1 MAEQSRNRNAGGKG
15 SESDPFK
22 HARLQMVHDQ
32 IRTRGITDPLVLEAM
47 EEVPRHRFVVPLD
60 EAAAYDDNPLPIG
73 FGQTISQPY
82 IVALMTAALQLKEG
96 DRVLEIGT
104 GSGYQTA
111 ILSRLAREVYSIE
124 FVKSLA
130 EDAERRL
137 QEFGCDNVHIRVS
150 DGYEGWPEEA
160 PFDGIIVTAA
170 PEEVPD
176 TLIAQLSPKGRL
188 VIPVGVHYQE
198 LFAIEKVGDALRRE
212 KLADV
217 RFVPMVRRKA
227 E

>member
-1 MAEQSRNRNAGGKG
+1 MVAS
-15 SESDPFK
+15 SEDRKTDGNEPGDGAFTA
-22 HARLQMVHDQ
+22 ARLRMVREQ
-32 IRTRGITDPLVLEAM
+32 IRDRGITDPRVLEAM
-47 EEVPRHRFVVPLD
+47 EELPRHLFVVPLD
-60 EAAAYDDNPLPIG
+60 QASAYHDSPLPIG

-82 IVALMTAALQLKEG
+82 IVALMTAALQATTD

-111 ILSRLAREVYSIE
+111 ILSRLAGDVFSIE
-124 FVKSLA
+124 FVTSLA
-130 EDAERRL
+130 DDARLRL
-137 QEFGCDNVHIRVS
+137 QELGCTNVRIRVG

-170 PEEVPD
+170 PEEVPQELVD
-176 TLIAQLSPKGRL
+176 QLAPGGRL

-198 LFAIEKVGDALRRE
+198 LLVLTKIGEELKRE

-217 RFVPMVRRKA
+217 RFVPMVRRGS
-227 E
+227 